1 MNPVFLT
8 LADALE
14 IHDDQIATYG
24 GSPGV
29 RDQGAFESA
38 VLTPQATFG
47 GEFLHRSILAM
58 AAAYLF
64 HLCQNHAFIDGNKRV
79 AAESALVFLGI
90 NGSRLALRREE
101 FYTLV
106 LTVASGTMGKAELTQ
121 LFAAKCQ
128 RAE

>member
-1 MNPVFLT
+1 VNPVFLT
-8 LADALE
+8 LEDVLD
-14 IHDDQIATYG
+14 IHDDQLAVYG
-24 GSPGV
+24 GSAGV

-47 GEFLHRSILAM
+47 GEYLHGSIAAM

-90 NGSRLALRREE
+90 NGWRLALGREE

-106 LTVASGTMGKAELTQ
+106 LTVASGTMGKAELTE

>member
-8 LADALE
+8 LEDVLD
-14 IHDDQIATYG
+14 IHDDQLAVYG
-24 GSPGV
+24 GSAGV

-47 GEFLHRSILAM
+47 GEYLHGSIAAM

-90 NGSRLALRREE
+90 NGWRLALGREE

-106 LTVASGTMGKAELTQ
+106 LTVASGTMGKAELTE

>member
-8 LADALE
+8 LEDVLD
-14 IHDDQIATYG
+14 IHDDQLAVYG
-24 GSPGV
+24 GSAGV

-47 GEFLHRSILAM
+47 GDYLHGSIPAM

-90 NGSRLALRREE
+90 NGWRLALGGEE

-106 LTVASGTMGKAELTQ
+106 LTVASGTMGKAELAE

>member
-1 MNPVFLT
+1 MNPIFLT
-8 LADALE
+8 LEDVVD
-14 IHDDQIATYG
+14 IHDDQLATYG
-24 GSPGV
+24 GSAGE

-38 VLTPQATFG
+38 ILTPQATFG
-47 GEFLHRSILAM
+47 GEFLHASVPAM

-90 NGSRLALRREE
+90 NGWRLVVGREDY
-101 FYTLV
+101 YTLV
-106 LTVASGTMGKAELTQ
+106 LTVASGTMGKAELTE
-121 LFAAKCQ
+121 LFVTKCQ

>member
-1 MNPVFLT
+1 
-8 LADALE
+8 
-14 IHDDQIATYG
+14 
-24 GSPGV
+24 
-29 RDQGAFESA
+29 
-38 VLTPQATFG
+38 
-47 GEFLHRSILAM
+47 M

-90 NGSRLALRREE
+90 NGWRLALGREE

-106 LTVASGTMGKAELTQ
+106 LTVASGTMGKAELTE